1 MSLKSLH
8 TTFMDDTLY

>member
-8 TTFMDDTLY
+8 TTFTDDTLY